1 MAQTFTA
8 GSFIGRWFFAL
19 VLVLGSYNPTAY
31 SYVSWVLARSTHFGP
46 VVALVG
52 LVLLIGWIIYLR
64 ATFQSMGWLGI
75 TLGAAVLG
83 CLVWLMVD
91 QGWFSL
97 DSQDTII
104 WIVLVI
110 LSLIL
115 AIGMCWS
122 IIRRKMTG
130 QIDVDHVDD

>member
-1 MAQTFTA
+1 MAQTFNA

-19 VLVLGSYNPTAY
+19 VLVLGTYNPTKYCYINWAFDK
-31 SYVSWVLARSTHFGP
+31 ATHFGP
-46 VVALVG
+46 IVALLG
-52 LVLLIGWIIYLR
+52 LILLIGWIVFIH

-97 DSQDTII
+97 TDQNIMS

-110 LSLIL
+110 ISVILATGMSWSLI
-115 AIGMCWS
+115 
-122 IIRRKMTG
+122 RRNISG
-130 QIDVDHVDD
+130 QVDVDQIDH